1 MSTGRRWADLA
12 QLRAREV
19 GGAFAAVWL
28 GNSAK
33 RRLREA
39 LTQRRRR
46 GWLRWLAD
54 CARACLGRAP
64 APPRPR
70 ANQRVLQ
77 RIPLT
82 GAKEFLPFLREAWVR
97 ARAGAAG
104 AQIATSSYEAY
115 AKQLRKHRR
124 TLRCKD
130 PASEPADAISS
141 KTCRKSV
148 ASHLHAAGI
157 PEVHICAF
165 PDIEEGRTLQKHDIN
180 FIHIRFMVFGAVV
193 IWENRLGYMVP
204 QTLPKSC
211 KSDAPISCRWP
222 EDGFVNTTAGGFR
235 AALESWRPRQ
245 MFFVSRSI

>member
-64 APPRPR
+64 APQRPR

-82 GAKEFLPFLREAWVR
+82 GAKEFLPFLREAWAR
-97 ARAGAAG
+97 ARRCSWS
-104 AQIATSSYEAY
+104 TDFHVE
-115 AKQLRKHRR
+115 LRG
-124 TLRCKD
+124 L
-130 PASEPADAISS
+130 
-141 KTCRKSV
+141 
-148 ASHLHAAGI
+148 
-157 PEVHICAF
+157 
-165 PDIEEGRTLQKHDIN
+165 
-180 FIHIRFMVFGAVV
+180 
-193 IWENRLGYMVP
+193 
-204 QTLPKSC
+204 
-211 KSDAPISCRWP
+211 
-222 EDGFVNTTAGGFR
+222 R
-235 AALESWRPRQ
+235 AAAAEAPTHIPVRRPRQ
-245 MFFVSRSI
+245 RARRRDFEQDLPEVRGIAPARRRNPGGSNTRFSRHRGRAHPAEARH